1 MPNNNQQS
9 KGKSSLLVIIIII
22 LLLVA
27 IFLVW
32 WFVLRA
38 KNTTNTNNTN
48 QPTINTNKPV
58 TNTNAAININ
68 KLVANTSNTNT
79 SGTAGT
85 SVSII
90 GTLTFTSAPTNWFEE
105 VWYKAA
111 SAGGEVTYSADGV
124 TFTGIQSNSR
134 SGIMT
139 NIEQDVSQYSGLKL
153 HMVITNEQQTLT
165 GTGWNGREA
174 PVAVAISYAD
184 ANGTEHQAL
193 GEDSSAAGQMF
204 WRGFYT
210 LDPTGQSKTTNGVKV
225 TSGQKYTY
233 DFDLMTL
240 DPRPAKIHYVAVEG
254 AGWKPRQGTV
264 HELSLIGVK

>member
-1 MPNNNQQS
+1 MPNDNQQP
-9 KGKSSLLVIIIII
+9 KGISSLTVIIIII
-22 LLLVA
+22 LLLLI

-32 WFVLRA
+32 WFVFHA

-48 QPTINTNKPV
+48 KPV
-58 TNTNAAININ
+58 INTNAAINVN
-68 KLVANTSNTNT
+68 KLVANISNTNT

-90 GTLTFTSAPTNWFEE
+90 GSLTFTSVPTNWFEE

-111 SAGGEVTYSADGV
+111 SAGGEVTYGADGI
-124 TFTGIQSNSR
+124 TFSGVQSNSR

-139 NIEQDVSQYSGLKL
+139 NIEQDVSSYSKLNL
-153 HMVITNEQQTLT
+153 HMIVTNSQQSLT

-174 PVAVAISYAD
+174 PVAVAISYVD
-184 ANGTEHQAL
+184 VNGTEHQAL
-193 GEDSSAAGQMF
+193 GEDPTASGQMF

-225 TSGQKYTY
+225 IAGQKYTY

-240 DPRPAKIHYVAVEG
+240 NPKPAKIHYVAVEG
-254 AGWKPRQGTV
+254 AGWKPRQGIV
-264 HELSLIGVK
+264 HELSLVGIK